1 MTKLK
6 LTFDIHSYWHVGS
19 GEEGGAYADNLCL
32 KNHLGLPY
40 LPGRAIKGLLRSAF
54 ELAEQNNWFD
64 SKKSD
69 TQTLSKLVFGQEGE
83 GLSAQG
89 CLVIDSAELSTAEQ
103 AYFEQ
108 NPSHTTQL
116 FDVHF
121 STAIDGETGSAKQG
135 TLRSLE
141 VALPMELISE
151 VEVNTMCGDYTPEE
165 IAGYLRQVAPLITQ
179 LGAKRHRGYGDVLVS
194 VE

>member
-6 LTFDIHSYWHVGS
+6 MTFDIQSYWHVGS

-54 ELAEQNNWFD
+54 ELAEQNSWFV
-64 SKKSD
+64 SKKGE
-69 TQTLSKLVFGQEGE
+69 TTYLSKFVFGQEGE
-83 GLSAQG
+83 SLSDQG
-89 CLVIDSAELSTAEQ
+89 CLVIDSAELSKGEQ

-108 NPSHTTQL
+108 NPSHTIQL

-121 STAIDGETGSAKQG
+121 STAIDGETGSAKKG
-135 TLRSLE
+135 SLRSLE
-141 VALPMELISE
+141 VALPMQLISE
-151 VEVNTMCGDYTPEE
+151 IEVNATFGDYNKDE
-165 IAGYLRQVAPLITQ
+165 IAGFLRQVAPLISQ

>member
-54 ELAEQNNWFD
+54 ELAEQNNWFT
-64 SKKSD
+64 SKKAD
-69 TQTLSKLVFGQEGE
+69 TQSLSKLVFGQEGE
-83 GLSAQG
+83 SLSDQG
-89 CLVIDSAELSTAEQ
+89 CLIIDSAELSEGER

-108 NPSHTTQL
+108 YPSHTIQL

-135 TLRSLE
+135 SLRSLE
-141 VALPMELISE
+141 VALPMRLISE
-151 VEVNTMCGDYTPEE
+151 VEVNTMCGEYSKDE
-165 IAGYLRQVAPLITQ
+165 IADFVRQVAPLITQ

-194 VE
+194 ME